1 MRLSFSGAL
10 RSGVVPEVTR
20 DVNVAVLQRSIV
32 IWEEMMNAYKGNMT
46 QIRQDHKLTWF
57 FRYNYWKN
65 ERYYAKS
72 FVALIHRRIELQTAI
87 KQKESAAK

>member
-1 MRLSFSGAL
+1 MS
-10 RSGVVPEVTR
+10 R
-20 DVNVAVLQRSIV
+20 DVNVVTLQRAIGV
-32 IWEEMMNAYKGNMT
+32 WEVMMNAYKGNMT
-46 QIRQDHKLTWF
+46 QIRKDHKLTWF
-57 FRYNYWKN
+57 LRYSYWKN